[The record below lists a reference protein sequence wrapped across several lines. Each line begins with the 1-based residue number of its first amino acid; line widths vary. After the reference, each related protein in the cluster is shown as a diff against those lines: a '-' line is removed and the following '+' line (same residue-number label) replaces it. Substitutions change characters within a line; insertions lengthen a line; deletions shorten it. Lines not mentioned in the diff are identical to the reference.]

1 MNVNDAFYHGIIHQ
15 IRRVVDALGP
25 ERTDKGIDAFETGES
40 NWSHCFF
47 ARALADDMKLDRC
60 INPELEVAKF
70 LNLTST
76 GPSGYN
82 LVPVRLV
89 YQTFDSHSTFL
100 TRDALKKFIS
110 DIRDESR
117 DADVMN
123 LIKGIRY
130 DDTKPAMTEELVSCR
145 S

>member
-1 MNVNDAFYHGIIHQ
+1 MDVNAAFYHGIIHQ
-15 IRRVVDALGP
+15 IRRVVTALGP
-25 ERTDKGIDAFETGES
+25 DRTDKGIDAFETGQS

-47 ARALADDMKLDRC
+47 ARALADDMKLDKVT
-60 INPELEVAKF
+60 NPELEVAKF
-70 LNLTST
+70 LGLTST
-76 GPSGYN
+76 SSPTGYN

-89 YQTFDSHSTFL
+89 YQTFDSHSTFI
-100 TRDALKKFIS
+100 TRDQLKKFIT

-130 DDTKPAMTEELVSCR
+130 DESKPAMTEAVTCQL
-145 S
+145 